1 MLQYLSY
8 FQGKNETECSCVMA
22 VCFGKPKKGELPF
35 FMYVST
41 YEVEACVDNDTEVG
55 DSLAYDLAGRLT
67 QQWRRT
73 RVALFPKMLIWEFD
87 EDSARDKGNLR
98 KKPVGTKSQ
107 LWPKIIFEG
116 SPKLEYCVG
125 KMQFFSFKGNCA
137 PCLLLLF
144 VLRSIW
150 KYQPLMRE
158 TF

>member
-22 VCFGKPKKGELPF
+22 VCSGKPKKGELPF

-73 RVALFPKMLIWEFD
+73 RVALFPKMLI
-87 EDSARDKGNLR
+87 
-98 KKPVGTKSQ
+98 
-107 LWPKIIFEG
+107 
-116 SPKLEYCVG
+116 
-125 KMQFFSFKGNCA
+125 
-137 PCLLLLF
+137 
-144 VLRSIW
+144 
-150 KYQPLMRE
+150 
-158 TF
+158 

>member
-1 MLQYLSY
+1 
-8 FQGKNETECSCVMA
+8 
-22 VCFGKPKKGELPF
+22 
-35 FMYVST
+35 MYVST

-116 SPKLEYCVG
+116 SPKLEYCG
-125 KMQFFSFKGNCA
+125 ENAFFQLEG
-137 PCLLLLF
+137 
-144 VLRSIW
+144 
-150 KYQPLMRE
+150 
-158 TF
+158 